1 MIKCTIYHWTPKTK
15 QTNKIAW
22 FNHKRASK
30 WLSVGYKITHRIKN
44 ENNKNTRDFFL
55 FYQIT
60 VRCSKWNSI
69 WTNIRS
75 PADGVKHAKQLFN
88 RVNPLTHSVNGTVS
102 RAQYEQIENERTS
115 EGQFELKARA
125 HGLSIWKSLCLCRF
139 GNGVWCMRACI
150 NCTHYCHAEW
160 KADVKNFCGKLN
172 ALKLLSA
179 YAQDRVMEGE
189 RERPR
194 PNERTSVSERAQE
207 SQTASPTEQ
216 RHQQ

>member
-1 MIKCTIYHWTPKTK
+1 MTKT
-15 QTNKIAW
+15 TKI
-22 FNHKRASK
+22 REIS
-30 WLSVGYKITHRIKN
+30 
-44 ENNKNTRDFFL
+44 FL

-139 GNGVWCMRACI
+139 WERCMVYARL
-150 NCTHYCHAEW
+150 Y
-160 KADVKNFCGKLN
+160 KLYT
-172 ALKLLSA
+172 LLPRGMKSRCEKLLWKTKC
-179 YAQDRVMEGE
+179 AQASIGIRTGQSDGGRE